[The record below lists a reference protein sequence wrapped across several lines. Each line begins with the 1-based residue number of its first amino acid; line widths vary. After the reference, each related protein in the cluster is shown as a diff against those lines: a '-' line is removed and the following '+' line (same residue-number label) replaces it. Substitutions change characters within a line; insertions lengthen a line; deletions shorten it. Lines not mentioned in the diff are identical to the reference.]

1 MYVKYICELY
11 VYTLQKGIIYLPRDF
26 FFLPGELDGVLGGGG
41 RGGRAALQMRR
52 RILHDAT
59 SHLLFC
65 ICFEIHFQVK

>member
-11 VYTLQKGIIYLPRDF
+11 VYTLQKGIIYLP
-26 FFLPGELDGVLGGGG
+26 FFLPGELDGVLGGG
-41 RGGRAALQMRR
+41 GGRAALQMRR

-65 ICFEIHFQVK
+65 ICFEIHFQV